1 MKGLAAAALM
11 RAAET
16 GGSVGP
22 LVLPEVP
29 DPEAGGLLGAVL
41 DIVKIGMI
49 SPGAISDSAD
59 L

>member
-1 MKGLAAAALM
+1 VKGLAAAALM

-49 SPGAISDSAD
+49 SVARSN
-59 L
+59 